1 MARIDLA
8 CKLLILCVMC
18 DRYSCL
24 LEACSSHGVS
34 RHLSGYTSPST
45 WKQPC
50 CTMEYLLVRY
60 ANYICS
66 MLNHTCLLLL
76 VRCTQC
82 IKYLAVCERP
92 QGEACQVSLPV
103 RVELGRQQIRGH
115 PVFPPGV
122 VFHSLPEVQ
131 LDVGTLTLH
140 NETHQAS
147 SLRM

>member
-1 MARIDLA
+1 MLYDGVPA
-8 CKLLILCVMC
+8 CQICVNSKL
-18 DRYSCL
+18 
-24 LEACSSHGVS
+24 
-34 RHLSGYTSPST
+34 
-45 WKQPC
+45 
-50 CTMEYLLVRY
+50 YLLNVD
-60 ANYICS
+60 S
-66 MLNHTCLLLL
+66 KSTCLLLL
-76 VRCTQC
+76 VRCMQC

-92 QGEACQVSLPV
+92 QGEACQVSLPF

-131 LDVGTLTLH
+131 LDVETLTLH